1 MRKTCSQSK
10 NNDLNWLNK
19 VILPELNR
27 FEYSFVEHIIDLPN
41 RIFKFKD
48 NILFDGEKIA
58 SYSCSVNN

>member
-1 MRKTCSQSK
+1 MRKTCGQSK

-27 FEYSFVEHIIDLPN
+27 FEYSFVEHIIDSPN

-48 NILFDGEKIA
+48 NILFDGKKIA

>member
-1 MRKTCSQSK
+1 MRKTCGQSK

-41 RIFKFKD
+41 RTFKFKD